1 MINMLLA
8 LTEGETSGNY
18 NAFINSN
25 YWAGLGVL
33 QDLWIDNHDFK
44 ESEITF
50 YDNGQELLI
59 YSNLGTFACNYTTYC
74 NMKFITCV
82 YGKNGLVKEYDFF
95 DYERPEMLCLLD
107 LYNAKQEHGEKWFT
121 CLEEIYNKYGVDV
134 TNCVRENAGY
144 NM

>member
-18 NAFINSN
+18 NTFINSN
-25 YWAGLGVL
+25 YWAGLGIL

-59 YSNLGTFACNYTTYC
+59 YSNLGTFACNYTWYC
-74 NMKFITCV
+74 NMKFITSI

-95 DYERPEMLCLLD
+95 DYNRPEMLCLLD
-107 LYNAKQEHGEKWFT
+107 LYDAKQEHGKKWFI
-121 CLEEIYNKYGVDV
+121 CLEEIYNKYGADV

-144 NM
+144 NI

>member
-1 MINMLLA
+1 MLNMLLA

-59 YSNLGTFACNYTTYC
+59 YSNLGTFACNQTTYC
-74 NMKFITCV
+74 KMKFITSV

-107 LYNAKQEHGEKWFT
+107 LYDLRKAEPERWMYR
-121 CLEEIYNKYGVDV
+121 LESIYNKYGMDV
-134 TNCVRENAGY
+134 VNTVRQNAGY
-144 NM
+144 

>member
-50 YDNGQELLI
+50 YDNEHELLI

-74 NMKFITCV
+74 NMKFITSV

-95 DYERPEMLCLLD
+95 DYERSEMLCLLD
-107 LYNAKQEHGEKWFT
+107 LYDLRKAEPERWMYR
-121 CLEEIYNKYGVDV
+121 LESIYNKYGMDV
-134 TNCVRENAGY
+134 VNTVRQNAGY
-144 NM
+144 

>member
-1 MINMLLA
+1 MINTLLA
-8 LTEGETSGNY
+8 LAKGEISGNY
-18 NAFINSN
+18 NTFINSN

-74 NMKFITCV
+74 NMKFITSV

-107 LYNAKQEHGEKWFT
+107 LYDLRKAEPERWMYR
-121 CLEEIYNKYGVDV
+121 LESIYNKYGMDV
-134 TNCVRENAGY
+134 VNTVRQNAGY
-144 NM
+144 

>member
-18 NAFINSN
+18 NAFIHSN
-25 YWAGLGVL
+25 YYCAMGIL

-59 YSNLGTFACNYTTYC
+59 YSNLGTFACNYKTYC
-74 NMKFITCV
+74 NMKFITSV

-95 DYERPEMLCLLD
+95 DYDRPEMLCLLD

-121 CLEEIYNKYGVDV
+121 CLEDVYNKYGLDV

-144 NM
+144 NI

>member
-1 MINMLLA
+1 MINTLLA
-8 LTEGETSGNY
+8 LTSGETSGNY
-18 NAFINSN
+18 NTFINSN

-33 QDLWIDNHDFK
+33 QDLWIDNHNFK

-59 YSNLGTFACNYTTYC
+59 YSNLGTFACNYKNYC
-74 NMKFITCV
+74 NMKFITSV

-95 DYERPEMLCLLD
+95 DYDRPEMLCLLD
-107 LYNAKQEHGEKWFT
+107 LYNAKQEHGEKWFI
-121 CLEEIYNKYGVDV
+121 CLEEIYNKYGLDV

-144 NM
+144 NI